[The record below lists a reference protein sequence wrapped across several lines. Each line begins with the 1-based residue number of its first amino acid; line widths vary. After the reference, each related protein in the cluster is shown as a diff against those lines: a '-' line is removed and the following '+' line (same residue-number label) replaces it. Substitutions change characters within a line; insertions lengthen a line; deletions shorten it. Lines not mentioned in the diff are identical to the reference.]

1 MLSPLE
7 LIGII
12 ILIIILIILLKPD
25 TLVKFGRGLGELRRE
40 MKRGE
45 SIDEETI
52 AIANKLGIRVEGK
65 TREEILGEISE
76 KLKSQG

>member
-65 TREEILGEISE
+65 TREEILEEISE

>member
-12 ILIIILIILLKPD
+12 ILIIILVILLKPD

-40 MKRGE
+40 MKSGE

-52 AIANKLGIRVEGK
+52 AIANKLGIKVEGK
-65 TREEILGEISE
+65 TKEEILEEINK
-76 KLKSQG
+76 KLKSQA